1 MINGDTIN
9 KKLAAPG
16 SLTDMAQKL
25 GLSNEKFIEH
35 LYFSA
40 FSRRPTEAERTVA
53 LKSLDEACG
62 TNPQAR
68 REALEDFTWAM
79 LTGKE
84 FIFNH

>member
-16 SLTDMAQKL
+16 SLTDMALKL
-25 GLSNEKFIEH
+25 GMSNVRFVDH
-35 LYFSA
+35 VYLSA
-40 FSRRPTEAERTVA
+40 FSRRPTEGEKTAA
-53 LKSLDEACG
+53 LKSLQEACG
-62 TNPQAR
+62 TDPQAR